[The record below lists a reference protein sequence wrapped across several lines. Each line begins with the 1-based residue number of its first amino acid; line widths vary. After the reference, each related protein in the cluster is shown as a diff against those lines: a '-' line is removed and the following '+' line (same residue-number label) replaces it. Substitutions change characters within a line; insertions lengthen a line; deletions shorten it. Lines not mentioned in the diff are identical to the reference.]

1 MSGQRGRAAPRRSRA
16 GWLATLVGL
25 SLLAIPG
32 FGLGLL
38 GGVAWEDPGLLVSY
52 LAGGT
57 EEVGWASSAERPPDV
72 AAPAPR
78 PSAST
83 VAPQG
88 TAPRS
93 ATRKPAERSGA
104 GAQRAAG
111 ERSSPRPAAGERSS
125 SRPTAMSTPAPAE
138 PEGHFSV
145 QVGAFAEGR
154 AAEDLAET
162 LRGKGYP
169 VYVSAGAGAGSARW
183 RVRVGPLASREAADR
198 TASRLKAEERLPT
211 WVVDESRPS

>member
-1 MSGQRGRAAPRRSRA
+1 MSGQRGRSAPRRSRA

-38 GGVAWEDPGLLVSY
+38 GGVAWEDPGLLMSY

-57 EEVGWASSAERPPDV
+57 EEVGWGSPAERPPDV

-78 PSAST
+78 PSPPAGASL
-83 VAPQG
+83 G
-88 TAPRS
+88 TGESR
-93 ATRKPAERSGA
+93 ATRKPAEQSAA
-104 GAQRAAG
+104 GAQRAV
-111 ERSSPRPAAGERSS
+111 GERSS
-125 SRPTAMSTPAPAE
+125 SRRVTPLVPAE
-138 PEGHFSV
+138 PQGHFSV

-154 AAEDLAET
+154 AAEQLAAT

-198 TASRLKAEERLPT
+198 TASRLKVEERLPT

>member
-1 MSGQRGRAAPRRSRA
+1 MSGQRGRSAPRRSRA

-111 ERSSPRPAAGERSS
+111 ERSSSRPAATPPVPAA
-125 SRPTAMSTPAPAE
+125 PT
-138 PEGHFSV
+138 GHFSV

-154 AAEDLAET
+154 AAEELAAT

>member
-1 MSGQRGRAAPRRSRA
+1 MSGQHGRSAPRRSRA

-38 GGVAWEDPGLLVSY
+38 GGVAWEDPGLLMSY

-57 EEVGWASSAERPPDV
+57 EEVGWGSSAERPPDV

-78 PSAST
+78 P
-83 VAPQG
+83 APAAATQQG
-88 TAPRS
+88 RGAAAQRG
-93 ATRKPAERSGA
+93 AAERR
-104 GAQRAAG
+104 RA
-111 ERSSPRPAAGERSS
+111 PAR
-125 SRPTAMSTPAPAE
+125 TAAVTPPAPVV
-138 PEGHFSV
+138 PQGHFSV

-154 AAEDLAET
+154 AAEDLAAT

>member
-72 AAPAPR
+72 AAPAP
-78 PSAST
+78 
-83 VAPQG
+83 QG
-88 TAPRS
+88 TA
-93 ATRKPAERSGA
+93 RKPAEQRGA
-104 GAQRAAG
+104 VIRLPLRLGLLNPLEG
-111 ERSSPRPAAGERSS
+111 
-125 SRPTAMSTPAPAE
+125 APAE
-138 PEGHFSV
+138 
-145 QVGAFAEGR
+145 
-154 AAEDLAET
+154 T
-162 LRGKGYP
+162 
-169 VYVSAGAGAGSARW
+169 
-183 RVRVGPLASREAADR
+183 
-198 TASRLKAEERLPT
+198 
-211 WVVDESRPS
+211 